1 MSAICAGPNL
11 LRAPP
16 PPRRLNQNPSLRACL
31 SARPSESVL
40 DGFTLSGCVD
50 SVRRRTNP
58 SDGLYG
64 NARSI
69 VRRLKTAAID
79 GLRGIAV

>member
-1 MSAICAGPNL
+1 MSAICAGPDL
-11 LRAPP
+11 LRAAPVAPP
-16 PPRRLNQNPSLRACL
+16 WRLNQNRSLRAYL

-50 SVRRRTNP
+50 SVRRRTKL

-64 NARSI
+64 NARWI
-69 VRRLKTAAID
+69 VGRLKNRRD
-79 GLRGIAV
+79 

>member
-1 MSAICAGPNL
+1 VSAICAGPDL
-11 LRAPP
+11 SRG
-16 PPRRLNQNPSLRACL
+16 PRRLNQNPGMP

-50 SVRRRTNP
+50 SVRRRTDL

-64 NARSI
+64 NARWI
-69 VRRLKTAAID
+69 VGRLKTAAND